1 MVTLRYPVN
10 FIYISQ
16 FYYYHSKDD
25 KHMGLDL
32 GWSSKYYGAN
42 QPIYAPADG
51 TVVQVVD
58 NDKTGKSW
66 GNLVKIQH
74 EKNLYT
80 LMGHMKD
87 GILVKKGQQVK
98 QGQILG
104 YMGNTGIA
112 RGNHCHYEVYNGGSS
127 TSYRVDPLPITYVYP
142 GQIVSDSSKD
152 KVKYKED
159 IMPFKEGDYVWALED
174 IKLYTTVEYKESKYT
189 LKKGEKAWVR
199 RVLNNNVGLANPDTH
214 EYFSSAWTNQ
224 LDKLTKDEPVEDW
237 KKKYEE
243 EVAKNKVLTDENT
256 NLKNENAS
264 LKNKISKA
272 IADLQ

>member
-1 MVTLRYPVN
+1 MNNEDIILKFPVP
-10 FIYISQ
+10 YIAITQ
-16 FYYYHSKDD
+16 EYKKDVHNGD
-25 KHMGLDL
+25 DL
-32 GWSSKYYGAN
+32 GWSPKYYGAN

-58 NDKTGKSW
+58 NDKSGKSW

-80 LMGHMKD
+80 LMGHLKD
-87 GILVKKGQQVK
+87 GVLVKKGQQVK
-98 QGQILG
+98 QGQMIG
-104 YMGNTGIA
+104 YMGNIGNS
-112 RGNHCHYEVYNGGSS
+112 RGNHCHYEVYIGGAS
-127 TSYRVDPLPITYVYP
+127 TKYRVDPLLYTYAFP
-142 GQIVSDSSKD
+142 DQIVSEGSKN

-159 IMPFKEGDYVWALED
+159 IMPFKVGDYVYALED
-174 IKLYTTVEYKESKYT
+174 IKLYTTIEYKTTTYT
-189 LKKGEKAWVR
+189 LKKDEKAWVR
-199 RVLNNNVGLANPDTH
+199 YTKDKNVALANPDTH

-224 LDKLTKDEPVEDW
+224 LDKLTLTPPSEDW

-243 EVAKNKVLTDENT
+243 EVAKNKILTDENT